1 MSHVF
6 LKAFCWL
13 PSICSH
19 LIKSRTPNPDNGV
32 VRPYVTWAQHLFDFM
47 SYSVLLAPS
56 AVATQA
62 YLLTLNSPEIL
73 LL

>member
-19 LIKSRTPNPDNGV
+19 LIKSRTPNSHNGV
-32 VRPYVTWAQHLFDFM
+32 VRPYVTWAQHLFDLM

-56 AVATQA
+56 ALATQA